1 MLRRIELFV
10 NHHNYICIYDDDG
23 LVLARLAN
31 QEWTLEDQPPETPYK
46 EDLKIIENF
55 LIHGDEAKDERVKIH
70 ARGGL

>member
-1 MLRRIELFV
+1 MLRRIELIV
-10 NHHNYICIYDDDG
+10 NHHNYICIYDDDR

-31 QEWTLEDQPPETPYK
+31 QEWTLKDQPPETPYK

-55 LIHGDEAKDERVKIH
+55 LITGDEAKDERVKIH